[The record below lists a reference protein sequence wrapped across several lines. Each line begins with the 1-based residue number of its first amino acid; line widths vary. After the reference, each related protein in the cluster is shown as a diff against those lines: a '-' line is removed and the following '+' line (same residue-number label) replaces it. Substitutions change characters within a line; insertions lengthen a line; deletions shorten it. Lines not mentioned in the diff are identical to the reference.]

1 MTELVY
7 LARYFHVVPP
17 IPRLM
22 IGSFVVL
29 TIAGGLVTLVTA
41 HDHGA
46 GALPIVV
53 LQAFSASTGFA
64 VPARRGFYD
73 LLLARGTTPARIA
86 IVQWVVAV
94 SPGLLSWAILGSIH
108 AALDGGENPLLR
120 SGSVVAFLMAST
132 IPWAINVALPRF
144 SGAIGWLLL
153 ICLASTGGVIWPD
166 TVDEVIFPVD
176 LVGRSL
182 VGRPDVIVAA
192 VLLSALSMAAAL
204 AWVRGAEIR
213 LEAAQ

>member
-29 TIAGGLVTLVTA
+29 TLVGAGVTLVTA
-41 HDHGA
+41 HDHA
-46 GALPIVV
+46 AAAVPIVV

-64 VPARRGFYD
+64 VPARRGYYD
-73 LLLARGTTPARIA
+73 LLLARGATPARIA
-86 IVQWVVAV
+86 IVQWLVAV
-94 SPGLLSWAILGSIH
+94 IPGLCSWAILSAMH
-108 AALDGGENPLLR
+108 AVLDAGDNPLLQ
-120 SGSVVAFLMAST
+120 SGTAIAFLLAST

-144 SGAIGWLLL
+144 SAAIGWLLV

-166 TVDEVIFPVD
+166 TVEEVIFPLG
-176 LVGRSL
+176 LVGSSL
-182 VGRPDVIVAA
+182 AGRPDVTVTAF
-192 VLLSALSMAAAL
+192 LFSTLSMATAL